1 MNEDTRTLNAFL
13 TAVAQLQEPLPS
25 DVMQQL
31 HAIEQEL
38 PESVYKLI
46 GLAEQFEPL
55 HTAYVSALRAQP
67 KEGERL
73 KSVATATTSVTAG
86 ELDEL
91 LFQLRYQIALLQE
104 ARAQEIEMSDQELAR
119 WQNSVEAEGME
130 QQWMETFANSQ
141 DVLAA
146 LADEALEE
154 FRQGRTQPLDF

>member
-25 DVMQQL
+25 DMLRQL
-31 HAIEQEL
+31 HTIEQEL
-38 PESVYKLI
+38 PESIYKLYE
-46 GLAEQFEPL
+46 LAEQFEPL
-55 HTAYVSALRAQP
+55 HAAYLSALRSQT

-73 KSVATATTSVTAG
+73 KSAAIVTTSVTSD

-91 LFQLRYQIALLQE
+91 LFQLRYQIALLQNASHE
-104 ARAQEIEMSDQELAR
+104 DMEISDQELAH
-119 WQNSVEAEGME
+119 WQNSVEAEHME

-141 DVLAA
+141 DILAA